1 MANTT
6 KTTKSATTKAEPKV
20 EVNMETKAAVDME
33 KEMLKKQMAEMQAQ
47 MELMAKMIS
56 AAQEIK
62 TEPVQ
67 KTEKQI
73 PFINMTCGDLILR
86 GNTIYRVQGQF
97 TERKFLEREA
107 RIIVNNMRNAIEQG
121 CVYIADAD
129 FVKECELDH
138 LYANMLNK
146 EQLETLLEHDASYV
160 VEVYKNVADGMK
172 DVIVDMITNKRLNAQ
187 QVDAN
192 ILMQIGAIANRDLI
206 NIEPDE

>member
-1 MANTT
+1 MANTAKTAKSTLT
-6 KTTKSATTKAEPKV
+6 KTEVDT
-20 EVNMETKAAVDME
+20 EVNTEVDTE
-33 KEMLKKQMAEMQAQ
+33 KEMLKKQIAEMQAQ
-47 MELMAKMIS
+47 MELMVKMINTS
-56 AAQEIK
+56 RENK
-62 TEPVQ
+62 SDLTQ
-67 KTEKQI
+67 KIERQI

-86 GNTIYRVQGQF
+86 GNSIYRIEGQF
-97 TERKFLEREA
+97 GERRFLEREA

-121 CVYIADAD
+121 CVYIADSD

-172 DVIVDMITNKRLNAQ
+172 DVIVDMIINKQLNAQ

-192 ILMQIGAIANRDLI
+192 ILMQIGTLANRDLI
-206 NIEPDE
+206 NIEPNE